1 MDKVPPLEKAY
12 LFVSAFVY
20 YHADDMEHEV
30 RGPIERSPAD
40 GWDSC
45 YYFSPL
51 PLLTADIANQSQH
64 SFSASLTVA
73 CESFF

>member
-1 MDKVPPLEKAY
+1 MDKIPPSEKAY
-12 LFVSAFVY
+12 FFVSAFAY
-20 YHADDMEHEV
+20 YHEDVMEHEF
-30 RGPIERSPAD
+30 RGPVERSPAD

-45 YYFSPL
+45 YYVSPL
-51 PLLTADIANQSQH
+51 PLLAAGIANQSQH